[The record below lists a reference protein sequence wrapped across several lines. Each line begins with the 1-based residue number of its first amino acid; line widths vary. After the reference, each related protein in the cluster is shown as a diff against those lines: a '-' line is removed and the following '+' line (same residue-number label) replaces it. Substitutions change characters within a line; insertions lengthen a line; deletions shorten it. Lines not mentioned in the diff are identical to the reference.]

1 MISVPKEG
9 EANVISATLPYQWLR
24 QRILGREM
32 ANVEVGQG
40 DPIVLLH
47 GNLTSSCLW
56 RNVLPCPKP
65 LVWLMVTAGLLWQMV
80 RRSARLSVPDT
91 Q

>member
-1 MISVPKEG
+1 M
-9 EANVISATLPYQWLR
+9 ISATLPYQWLR

-32 ANVEVGQG
+32 ANEEVGQG
-40 DPIVLLH
+40 DLIVLLH

-56 RNVLPCPKP
+56 RTGLPCPEP

-80 RRSARLSVPDT
+80 RRFARLSVPDA
-91 Q
+91 QVS